1 MGILDRFKDQA
12 HNKADDLVES
22 AGDEVDE
29 RTGGRFAGQVDQ
41 AQDKAKEALGIGAS
55 AREPAAQE
63 AAGQRPVEQQAS
75 EQQTSEQPPEQ
86 PEQQQPPA

>member
-29 RTGGRFAGQVDQ
+29 RTGGRFADQVDQ
-41 AQDKAKEALGIGAS
+41 AQDKAKDKAREALGIDAS
-55 AREPAAQE
+55 AQEP
-63 AAGQRPVEQQAS
+63 AGQRPVEQQAS
-75 EQQTSEQPPEQ
+75 EQQTSEQPSEQ